1 MRRIFSSLT
10 RALPL
15 LFVAFWIGCHAH
27 PSARN
32 HNGTI
37 NGLARDHD
45 SGDPIAEAE
54 IRVKI
59 PGQLT
64 PMSGKTSEHGLFTI
78 TDVPPGQYSVIAAFA
93 GQTVEVDKVPVSTG
107 DVTTVDLVFRLGETE
122 PLTTVFGDP
131 SAGAIDHYHPKHG
144 RADVGIIEGTMTDS
158 TSRVRVP
165 GAVITATSPVMSDA
179 VQAVS
184 DEQGRFK
191 FENLAPGVY
200 ALSAYYSVTAHGQIE
215 VQRNGLQ
222 VVAGQALVVP
232 LWVELEGGG

>member
-1 MRRIFSSLT
+1 
-10 RALPL
+10 
-15 LFVAFWIGCHAH
+15 
-27 PSARN
+27 
-32 HNGTI
+32 
-37 NGLARDHD
+37 
-45 SGDPIAEAE
+45 
-54 IRVKI
+54 
-59 PGQLT
+59 
-64 PMSGKTSEHGLFTI
+64 
-78 TDVPPGQYSVIAAFA
+78 
-93 GQTVEVDKVPVSTG
+93 
-107 DVTTVDLVFRLGETE
+107 
-122 PLTTVFGDP
+122 
-131 SAGAIDHYHPKHG
+131 
-144 RADVGIIEGTMTDS
+144 MTDS
-158 TSRVRVP
+158 TSRLRVP